1 MAKYYPI
8 CGRARRL
15 TTSRVRRMLP
25 SGGPPPPQAQDSTD
39 PRRPY
44 PTSPSS
50 GEEDAWLDDRRDEGA
65 DGHDSA
71 SDEDSSELDLRRSM
85 SMSSGGFSE
94 LSADREDVSGLP
106 EPDEADVTALSLRLL
121 LWRSELDREGARR
134 YLIRSSVVDL
144 YKAWCDQHE
153 ADCVACAQET
163 MSGGF
168 HTSRPWLPELWPMD
182 DCYPSI
188 EVAGTAGAAA
198 YTL

>member
-85 SMSSGGFSE
+85 SMS
-94 LSADREDVSGLP
+94 
-106 EPDEADVTALSLRLL
+106 
-121 LWRSELDREGARR
+121 
-134 YLIRSSVVDL
+134 
-144 YKAWCDQHE
+144 
-153 ADCVACAQET
+153 
-163 MSGGF
+163 
-168 HTSRPWLPELWPMD
+168 
-182 DCYPSI
+182 
-188 EVAGTAGAAA
+188 
-198 YTL
+198 